1 MSDAVFT
8 LNVPQVNATT
18 FTNLTASLA
27 GLKNLRLIAI
37 EGPLFEGAM
46 LPEAPVS
53 PDQTTICDLVSSSVE
68 DLELYSVR
76 GLNGSIPECLFNSAS
91 RLRFLYIGAFST
103 LYRFTFTPNP
113 FCFQGVFLHQHEG
126 LAGRSLWSTTCVL

>member
-1 MSDAVFT
+1 MSDDVFT
-8 LNVPQVNATT
+8 LYVPRVNATT

-27 GLKNLRLIAI
+27 GLNQRLIAI

-46 LPEAPVS
+46 LPEALVS

-68 DLELYSVR
+68 DLEVYSVT
-76 GLNGSIPECLFNSAS
+76 GLNGSIPECLFDSVS

-103 LYRFTFTPNP
+103 LYRFTFAPNP
-113 FCFQGVFLHQHEG
+113 FCFQGLFLHRHE
-126 LAGRSLWSTTCVL
+126 GRSLWSTTCVL